1 MAHPDDRAML
11 RAWLVVLLSFLSLS
25 LVFAS
30 RSSLGLMMPV
40 WESDPGWSRPFVS
53 SVSAAAFV
61 VMAFGSPLAGYI
73 VDRWGPRVAYSGSLF
88 LVGAAVLTTAGTTS
102 PVLLLFAFGLLGGI
116 GNGGMSMPLV
126 SAAIAGY
133 FNRARGL
140 PTGIALAGGS
150 GGQLRVMPLL
160 GVLLASLAWREV
172 YLAFGLAI
180 LSLALLALL
189 LFRRAAPYASPHISV
204 IGDGFTDRVRR
215 LCGSRVFLTLLAVF
229 FICGLTTSGAVDVHF
244 LPYAA
249 TCGFP
254 PMQSTLAYGVL
265 GVGNL
270 LGLILF
276 GWLADRLHA
285 PYLLAAM
292 FTLRAM
298 LFLALMAVADNFSLL
313 VIFAALF
320 GLINYATLPVV
331 AAIVAQRIG
340 VRIMGPTLG
349 LLVGAHSLG
358 GATGALMG
366 GWLYDLFA
374 RYQEMW
380 WAAFTLC
387 LTAALLAFS
396 LGGQPRIDAT
406 NACAKF

>member
-1 MAHPDDRAML
+1 
-11 RAWLVVLLSFLSLS
+11 
-25 LVFAS
+25 
-30 RSSLGLMMPV
+30 
-40 WESDPGWSRPFVS
+40 
-53 SVSAAAFV
+53 
-61 VMAFGSPLAGYI
+61 MAFGSPLAGYL

-88 LVGAAVLTTAGTTS
+88 LVGTAVLATASTAS
-102 PVLLLFAFGLLGGI
+102 PIVLLLAFGLLAGI

-150 GGQLRVMPLL
+150 GGQLIIMPLL
-160 GVLLASLAWREV
+160 GVLIVSFAWRDV
-172 YLAFGLAI
+172 YIVFGLAI
-180 LSLALLALL
+180 LALALLALL
-189 LFRRAAPYASPHISV
+189 LFRRMPPYSSPHVSV
-204 IGDGFTDRVRR
+204 IGDGFMDRVRR
-215 LCGSRVFLTLLAVF
+215 LFDNRVFLTLLAVF

-254 PMQSTLAYGVL
+254 PLQSTFAYGIL

-276 GWLADRLHA
+276 GWLADRVHG

-298 LFLALMAVADNFSLL
+298 LFLALMAVADDLPLL
-313 VIFAALF
+313 VTFAALF

-331 AAIVAQRIG
+331 ASIVAQQIG
-340 VRIMGPTLG
+340 VRIMGLTLG

-358 GATGALMG
+358 GATGALLG

-387 LTAALLAFS
+387 LVAAALALS
-396 LGGQPRIDAT
+396 LGGRAKRSQADMP
-406 NACAKF
+406 NASALV